1 MPEMNLLD
9 VAIRLLYDRAIWN
22 QSKTIEFFKTIVDTR
37 GSMKWICMIPFS
49 NQSEVMELSRI
60 IDKSIDVIPF
70 EPDPTSLS
78 KETCKLFCNLFG

>member
-1 MPEMNLLD
+1 
-9 VAIRLLYDRAIWN
+9 
-22 QSKTIEFFKTIVDTR
+22 
-37 GSMKWICMIPFS
+37 MKWICMIPFS